1 MTRNTI
7 LVLILAALA
16 VVGVAYYFNQPRTV
30 EERMDAAGSELGN
43 GNFGQAIQEM
53 GNETQGEKIQNDV
66 QDAIDTPPAGAQ

>member
-30 EERMDAAGSELGN
+30 EERMDAAGTELGD

-53 GNETQGEKIQNDV
+53 GNETEGERIQNNIDE
-66 QDAIDTPPAGAQ
+66 AITTPAEAQ